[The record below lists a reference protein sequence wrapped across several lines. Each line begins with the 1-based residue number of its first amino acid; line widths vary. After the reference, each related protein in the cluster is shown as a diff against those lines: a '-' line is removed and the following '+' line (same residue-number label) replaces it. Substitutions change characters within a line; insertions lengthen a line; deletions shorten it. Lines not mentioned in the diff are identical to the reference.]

1 MLWLFFPMKT
11 AIAAKTFLSAIF
23 HPKPRKPIPSPNGGF
38 SVSLDF
44 SAFFCLGTMSQNA
57 PETDIAP
64 EHVHSEEEMQLEII
78 NFGVLS

>member
-1 MLWLFFPMKT
+1 MYINTYPD
-11 AIAAKTFLSAIF
+11 ISCSRAANDASGA
-23 HPKPRKPIPSPNGGF
+23 
-38 SVSLDF
+38 